1 LEYSPLTGSAL
12 TIAKA
17 QIALIGSKS

>member
-12 TIAKA
+12 AIAKA
-17 QIALIGSKS
+17 QIALIGSKP